1 MYSRLIYAAIGLG
14 LLPIL
19 ASTAF
24 GQDPEHFRGTIQSTV
39 GHTLVINARNGANLS
54 FAIPKEAFIFTSA
67 VVSMSAV
74 QSGKFIGTTTVGLPN
89 GDLKALEIH
98 VFAEVDRGMGEG
110 HYPWT
115 LLSTSETMMTNANI
129 ASMVTSVDGDVLTLE
144 YKDGTQKVVMPA
156 GIPVVQ
162 LTRVFHWGPLDIGS
176 HVWVM
181 AAKGD
186 DGGYSA
192 IALVV
197 GLNGTVPPM

>member
-24 GQDPEHFRGTIQSTV
+24 AQDPEHFRGTIQSTV
-39 GHTLVINARNGANLS
+39 GHTLIVNARNGASLS

-67 VVSMSAV
+67 VTTMSAV
-74 QSGKFIGTTTVGLPN
+74 QSGKFIGTTTVALPN

-115 LLSTSETMMTNANI
+115 LLSTDNMMTNANI

-144 YKDGTQKVVMPA
+144 YEGGTQRVVMPA
-156 GIPVVQ
+156 GIQVVN

-197 GLNGTVPPM
+197 GLNGTTPPM